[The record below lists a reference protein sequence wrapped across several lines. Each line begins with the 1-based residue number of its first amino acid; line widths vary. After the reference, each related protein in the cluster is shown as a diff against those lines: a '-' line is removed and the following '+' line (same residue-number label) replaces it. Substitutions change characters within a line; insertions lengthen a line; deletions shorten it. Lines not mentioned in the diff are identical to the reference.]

1 MKIEKLTQETL
12 PQDIS
17 LLFDESIFP
26 PPVKVQGGEKRALG
40 NMLLVTSGGRY
51 KLFTEGCDYV
61 RVLEGKGHVK
71 WARGEYPFSEG
82 DILRLDGVKEYE
94 LNGKGRYVIVR
105 K

>member
-12 PQDIS
+12 PEDIS
-17 LLFDESIFP
+17 LLYDESIFP
-26 PPVKVQGGEKRALG
+26 PPVRVLRSELRALDD
-40 NMLLVTSGGRY
+40 MLLITSGGRY
-51 KLFTEGCDYV
+51 KLFTEGFDYV

-71 WARGEYPFSEG
+71 WARGEYPFAEG

-94 LNGKGRYVIVR
+94 LNGKGSYVIVR

>member
-1 MKIEKLTQETL
+1 M
-12 PQDIS
+12 
-17 LLFDESIFP
+17 
-26 PPVKVQGGEKRALG
+26 KVQGSELRALDD
-40 NMLLVTSGGRY
+40 MLLITSGGRY

-94 LNGKGRYVIVR
+94 LNR
-105 K
+105 KEDTLSCANEGAPRKFRGNFGENAP

>member
-1 MKIEKLTQETL
+1 MKIVKLCENEL
-12 PQDIS
+12 PEGIS
-17 LLFDESIFP
+17 FCPDESIFP
-26 PPVKVQGGEKRALG
+26 PPVKVQGSELRALDD
-40 NMLLVTSGGRY
+40 MLLITSGGRY

>member
-1 MKIEKLTQETL
+1 M
-12 PQDIS
+12 
-17 LLFDESIFP
+17 
-26 PPVKVQGGEKRALG
+26 KVQGSELRALDD
-40 NMLLVTSGGRY
+40 MLLIKSGGRY

-82 DILRLDGVKEYE
+82 DILRLDGVKEYA
-94 LNGKGRYVIVR
+94 LNGKGIYVIVR